1 MTLGKSIVKRITKV
15 KKDSYA
21 VAQKPQKT
29 TVIKTGSKA
38 SSKATAPRRKRIKI

>member
-38 SSKATAPRRKRIKI
+38 SKATAPRRKRIKI